1 MANEAEKIVN
11 DFCKAFESKN
21 LEAIMAFFTDDAV
34 YHNIPMKPV
43 SGKAQIRATIE
54 SFMPKNP
61 ADKITFKILH
71 TGSAGNV
78 VFNER
83 VDMFDQGGKHME
95 LPVAGVFEISNGK
108 ISKWRDYFDMQMFT
122 KQMA

>member
-1 MANEAEKIVN
+1 MASEAEKIVH

-21 LEAIMAFFTDDAV
+21 LESIMGYFTDDAV

-43 SGKAQIRATIE
+43 SGKAAIRATIE

-61 ADKITFKILH
+61 SDKITFKILH
-71 TGSAGNV
+71 TSATGNV

-95 LPVAGVFEISNGK
+95 LPVAGVFEISRGK
-108 ISKWRDYFDMQMFT
+108 IAKWRDYFDMQMFT

>member
-21 LEAIMAFFTDDAV
+21 LDTIMAFFAEDAV

-43 SGKAQIRATIE
+43 SGKSAIRATIE

-71 TGSAGNV
+71 TCSNDKV

-83 VDMFDQGGKHME
+83 VDMFDQGGKHIE
-95 LPVAGVFEISNGK
+95 LPVAGVFEVSGGK
-108 ISKWRDYFDMQMFT
+108 IAKWRDYFDLQSFT